1 MDEAHRRYVLE
12 SLVYLCSVL
21 TRSDLSSPAQIKAH
35 LQSASAAQH
44 SYSIILVP
52 RITSLCRRVLED
64 EGVLGDLQLV
74 EYPLKWIP
82 LEKDVLSLELGDAA
96 KEIFLVRTLLDS

>member
-1 MDEAHRRYVLE
+1 
-12 SLVYLCSVL
+12 
-21 TRSDLSSPAQIKAH
+21 
-35 LQSASAAQH
+35 
-44 SYSIILVP
+44 
-52 RITSLCRRVLED
+52 LED